1 MSTIDPASLNEY
13 DPTLPETFD
22 SVHAT
27 FADLRARCPVAHS
40 TQFDGFWTLA
50 KYEDIVNVLR
60 DSDMYITSVRNVV
73 PGSSTT
79 GRRPPLHLN
88 PPEHTPYRRAI
99 DRALSASRVASL
111 LPSIQRIALELA
123 TDLVARGDADLVEHF
138 SAVLPVR
145 LFGGW
150 LGLTEAQTEHLAT
163 SSRAYIKA
171 WEAFDKPGVVVA
183 GEGLASLARELIELR
198 RVQPLD
204 PTVDPDQLI
213 ARRTRYRRQP
223 VPGCSARGLRAT
235 GIGRGTGRA
244 AHSVREASPC
254 ICRAI
259 RNCNGN
265 CARID
270 R

>member
-1 MSTIDPASLNEY
+1 MANDY
-13 DPTLPETFD
+13 DPTAEESFESTYAVFK
-22 SVHAT
+22 
-27 FADLRARCPVAHS
+27 DLRARCPVAHS
-40 TQFDGFWTLA
+40 DAFEGFWAVTRYKDVL
-50 KYEDIVNVLR
+50 DILLQP
-60 DSDMYITSVRNVV
+60 DLYITSVRNVV

-88 PPEHTPYRRAI
+88 PPDHTPYRRAI

-198 RVQPLD
+198 RMQPLD
-204 PTVDPDQLI
+204 PNVDPTSSLLAERD
-213 ARRTRYRRQP
+213 TD
-223 VPGCSARGLRAT
+223 
-235 GIGRGTGRA
+235 
-244 AHSVREASPC
+244 
-254 ICRAI
+254 
-259 RNCNGN
+259 GN
-265 CARID
+265 P
-270 R
+270 